1 MSSLT
6 PARREYSVAVHAVL
20 PTEGKAPLNPLGSD
34 EVRLSEGFWKQRADI
49 NRDRSLEHGLT
60 ELTRAGNLAYL
71 AAASRRS
78 AQPPEMPPVENELYG
93 RSLFNVQKIF
103 DSDVYKWLEAV
114 GWEAAR
120 GLPEQIRHEADR
132 IISLVTSAQLDDGYI
147 NSWVQVNELHNRWRG
162 WRQGHELYCGGHL
175 LQAAVAWY
183 RSLGDTRLMSVATAF
198 ADHLCTK
205 AEHVDP
211 LMVPKHPGIE
221 SALVELYRSTGV
233 VRYLDLAVKYI
244 NRRGRNPQKGW
255 LYTSE
260 FQLEDIPVREATR
273 IRGHAVMALYLLAG
287 AVDVSLET
295 GDRRLLESAIRQW
308 NDMVERKIY
317 LTGGVGSR
325 FYEEGFGDAYELPL
339 DRSYSETCAAIASV
353 MLSHRLLLATGD
365 AKYGDLVERTLYN
378 AVLPGVSLDG
388 CSFFY
393 VNPLEVREEKHLS
406 AGAGRDRRQPWFE
419 CACCPPNL
427 MRLLSSIE
435 QYAFTCSK
443 DGIQISQF
451 ISSTVTTTSPSGNPV
466 SLELSTDI
474 PWGEGALDITFRL
487 CDGSA
492 WELAIRIPSWAGSF
506 AAFVSGQRVA
516 GPGSSLDAGFLRFR
530 RAWKAGDHLVV
541 KLPMDVQVVEAH
553 PALDAC
559 RGLVALQRGPI
570 IYCFEEAD
578 VPAGVNLREVKI
590 ALPIYPMFE
599 LIQLQREQVGSIRVE
614 GRIHG
619 ASAWDGILYRSWSGA
634 SRAEP
639 AEKVQ
644 LRAVPYYTWA
654 NRSGTGMRVWM
665 PTEE

>member
-1 MSSLT
+1 MSSLA

-20 PTEGKAPLNPLGSD
+20 PTEGKAPFNPLGSD
-34 EVRLSEGFWKQRADI
+34 EARLSEGFWKQRADI
-49 NRDRSLEHGLT
+49 NRDKSLEHGLA

-71 AAASRRS
+71 AAASQRS
-78 AQPPEMPPVENELYG
+78 SQPPEMPPVENELYG
-93 RSLFNVQKIF
+93 RSLFNVQRIF

-147 NSWVQVNELHNRWRG
+147 NSWVQVNEPHNRWLG

-175 LQAAVAWY
+175 IQAAVAWY

-244 NRRGRNPQKGW
+244 DRRGRNPQTSW
-255 LYTSE
+255 LYTPE

-308 NDMVERKIY
+308 NDMVEGKIY

-325 FYEEGFGDAYELPL
+325 FYEEGFGDAYELPR
-339 DRSYSETCAAIASV
+339 DRAYSETCAAIASI
-353 MLSHRLLLATGD
+353 MLSYRLLSATGN
-365 AKYGDLVERTLYN
+365 AKYADLIERTLYN

-393 VNPLEVREEKHLS
+393 VNPLEVREQRYLS
-406 AGAGRDRRQPWFE
+406 AGPGMERRQPWFE
-419 CACCPPNL
+419 CACCPPNV
-427 MRLLSSIE
+427 MRLLSSLE
-435 QYAFTCSK
+435 QYICTRSK
-443 DGIQISQF
+443 DGIQINQL
-451 ISSTVTTTSPSGNPV
+451 ISSTITTVSPSGNPLK
-466 SLELSTDI
+466 LELGTDI
-474 PWGEGALDITFRL
+474 PWGQGVFDVTIAI
-487 CDGSA
+487 CDGST
-492 WELAIRIPSWAGSF
+492 WELAIRIPSWAQSFTALVSDDPISKSGSD
-506 AAFVSGQRVA
+506 
-516 GPGSSLDAGFLRFR
+516 LNDRFFRIR
-530 RAWKAGDHLVV
+530 RPWRAGDHIVV
-541 KLPMDVQVVEAH
+541 QIPMDVQVIEAH
-553 PALDAC
+553 PSVDSC

-578 VPAGVNLREVKI
+578 QPAGVHLGEVKV
-590 ALPIYPMFE
+590 ALPISVNIEP
-599 LIQLQREQVGSIRVE
+599 LQMLQGKVVSIRVAGHKYKTE
-614 GRIHG
+614 
-619 ASAWDGILYRSWSGA
+619 AWERKLYRSRPETSKA
-634 SRAEP
+634 PLE
-639 AEKVQ
+639 EEVF
-644 LRAVPYYTWA
+644 LRAVPYYAWA
-654 NRSGTGMRVWM
+654 NRTGTEMRVWM
-665 PTEE
+665 QAEG